1 MAGEADFLGSPA
13 AAPIGDAVPVF
24 LAAVHGYEFAAGS
37 VAGSDSRRDGG
48 DWSEAVTLGG
58 GRLAV
63 AVGDLVGGGDSSA
76 TAITMLRGALVS
88 ALVAG
93 DDVSAVLHRLDA
105 LAGRIPEAVGSTV
118 AVAMFDPVNQDLRC
132 ASAGHPWPI
141 FVPRSGPAVFL
152 AGSVGMPLATAGEP
166 AATQTMPLVAGD
178 AMVLYTDGVLSGRG
192 WPPEDADAAF
202 LDAAAEVRNGDFS
215 CSELSERLLGV
226 MLPVGEPV
234 QDDAVL
240 LVVRAGSVDIPP
252 FRLDVPARPEHL
264 ATVRRAL
271 GEWMTSANI
280 GAEDAM
286 AVQLAVGEAVA
297 NSVEHAYHDQVP
309 GRAVVTAAVRESGQV
324 YIEVADGGMWRETD
338 LAANAHRGRG
348 LHLAR
353 ASMGNLRLDRGPG
366 GTTVRMTY
374 QLSSEPPAGKRAPA
388 AEWAGTDVLDVEVLT
403 GEKPVR
409 VRMIGELDAANAEE
423 VRDQVQQIGRGG
435 SVPLRLDL
443 LGVEYLDSF
452 AVRTLFE
459 LAMAAQA
466 SGERLT
472 VTVPA
477 RSPIERVLLVSGL
490 AQLATI
496 EAA

>member
-1 MAGEADFLGSPA
+1 MAGEADFLESPA
-13 AAPIGDAVPVF
+13 AVPIGDAVPAF
-24 LAAVHGYEFAAGS
+24 LATVHGYEFAAGS
-37 VAGSDSRRDGG
+37 VAGSDSRRGGG
-48 DWSEAVTLGG
+48 DWSEALTLDG

-88 ALVAG
+88 ALLAG
-93 DDVSAVLHRLDA
+93 DDVSTVLRRLDA

-118 AVAMFDPVNQDLRC
+118 AVAIFDPVNQELRC

-141 FVPRSGPAVFL
+141 FVPLSGPAVFL
-152 AGSVGMPLATAGEP
+152 AGSLGMPLATAGEP
-166 AATQTMPLVAGD
+166 AATQTMPLAAGD
-178 AMVLYTDGVLSGRG
+178 AMVLYTDGVLSGRR
-192 WPPEDADAAF
+192 WSPEVADAAF
-202 LDAAAEVRNGDFS
+202 LDAAAEVRNGHYS
-215 CSELSERLLGV
+215 CSELGERLLGV
-226 MLPVGEPV
+226 MLPAGEPV

-240 LVVRAGSVDIPP
+240 LVVRAGSVEIPP
-252 FRLDVPARPEHL
+252 FRLDVPARPEQL
-264 ATVRRAL
+264 AAVRRAL
-271 GEWMTSANI
+271 GEWMTTANI
-280 GAEDAM
+280 APEDAM
-286 AVQLAVGEAVA
+286 AVQLAVGEAMA
-297 NSVEHAYHDQVP
+297 NSVEHAYRDQAP
-309 GRAVVTAAVRESGQV
+309 GRAVVTAAVRESGRV
-324 YIEVADGGMWRETD
+324 HIEVADTGTWRETD

-353 ASMGNLRLDRGPG
+353 ASMGSLQLDRGPG
-366 GTTVRMTY
+366 GTTVRMIY
-374 QLSSEPPAGKRAPA
+374 QLSSDAPAGKPA
-388 AEWAGTDVLDVEVLT
+388 AGAAWAGTDVLEVEVLI

-409 VRMIGELDAANAEE
+409 VRMTGELDATNAEE
-423 VRDQVQQIGRGG
+423 VRDKVHRISRGG

-452 AVRTLFE
+452 AVRTMFE

-477 RSPIERVLLVSGL
+477 RSPIERVLRASGL

-496 EAA
+496 EQA